1 MFILAS
7 NILVSESTLVN
18 LSFSILIE
26 VAPFHIRIGDKI
38 KSILQYPN
46 IIIKILAYSIYT
58 ARSSFHNKNG

>member
-26 VAPFHIRIGDKI
+26 VAPFHIRIGDFYKEYLAI
-38 KSILQYPN
+38 PQYN
-46 IIIKILAYSIYT
+46 
-58 ARSSFHNKNG
+58 H